1 MLCKTNWQGM
11 WILDYPLL
19 AISRLNIRKLQL
31 RYILASMM
39 LKMWSNTNWQGM
51 WILDNP
57 LLAISHLGFSQFVIA
72 LHFGIYDVKNVKQY

>member
-1 MLCKTNWQGM
+1 M

-19 AISRLNIRKLQL
+19 AILCVNIRNLQL

-39 LKMWSNTNWQGM
+39 WKMWSNTNWQGM
-51 WILDNP
+51 WILNNP
-57 LLAISHLGFSQFVIA
+57 LLAISHLGFSQFAIA